1 MSVNP
6 FSRRGGF
13 WLVVYLGLI
22 VTPMLLAMATPT
34 PQASGFAWD
43 FAMALG
49 YAGVAMIG
57 VQFVLTARF
66 RRASAPFGIDV
77 VYLFHR
83 YLAVSLLGLILV
95 HAGLASLLD
104 HQAVGPLDPRRVPLA
119 ISLGRLALLLL
130 MVLVVSSLWR
140 KRIGIEY
147 DHWRRWHA
155 TLATLALVLAV
166 VHVEMAARFL
176 EAPIQRVLWS
186 SISLC
191 WLGLIVYV
199 RVIRPWRL
207 LRLRYRVLAVESE
220 AGSSVSL
227 QLAPEGHAGFSF
239 LPGQFAWISVGDSP
253 FALREHPFSI
263 ASAPRADGQLR
274 FTIKALGDFSRRMAA
289 VEAGAL
295 VYVDGPYGA
304 FSCDRHADASG
315 FLFIAGG
322 IGIVPIMSMLRALAD
337 RADKR
342 PIWLFYANR
351 LWQHTVFPEELAEL
365 SQRLPLRVVHI
376 LGEPPADWMGER
388 GLLSLALLRRHLP
401 RVPAGVHGFVC
412 GPRPMIKIAERA
424 LQELEVPLAR
434 VHSEIF
440 DLA

>member
-1 MSVNP
+1 MRFINDAQKIFGKIIQQAKRP
-6 FSRRGGF
+6 GTG
-13 WLVVYLGLI
+13 
-22 VTPMLLAMATPT
+22 VT
-34 PQASGFAWD
+34 
-43 FAMALG
+43 
-49 YAGVAMIG
+49 
-57 VQFVLTARF
+57 
-66 RRASAPFGIDV
+66 
-77 VYLFHR
+77 
-83 YLAVSLLGLILV
+83 
-95 HAGLASLLD
+95 
-104 HQAVGPLDPRRVPLA
+104 
-119 ISLGRLALLLL
+119 
-130 MVLVVSSLWR
+130 
-140 KRIGIEY
+140 
-147 DHWRRWHA
+147 
-155 TLATLALVLAV
+155 
-166 VHVEMAARFL
+166 
-176 EAPIQRVLWS
+176 
-186 SISLC
+186 
-191 WLGLIVYV
+191 
-199 RVIRPWRL
+199 
-207 LRLRYRVLAVESE
+207 AVEK
-220 AGSSVSL
+220 AAVIFHAVAVAQFL
-227 QLAPEGHAGFSF
+227 QHF
-239 LPGQFAWISVGDSP
+239 Q
-253 FALREHPFSI
+253 
-263 ASAPRADGQLR
+263 
-274 FTIKALGDFSRRMAA
+274 